1 MNSRFRLLTL
11 LAFALLAG
19 TNVGLAATATNHAG
33 NAILIEHLSASAR
46 AKLPNATK
54 IELKPGLTVS
64 LGTLRAQ
71 HRNRIAR
78 FANAAKLGTQAHEA
92 LERADSPHSK
102 HTTSHGPKLTLLPM
116 ASSDSNAVPWTGVS
130 GSHWAPDYA
139 AFCKAA
145 KASICLY
152 VPQSSYGLG
161 STLAP
166 KGVAFTDI
174 DMLITD
180 KGICSEDGGT
190 LYSKSGVALGCLFF
204 YPNSFNVQYFV
215 GNPPSATT
223 NTKGCESHSFSAVID
238 PHGGAEVGL
247 KQTYFGYPWG
257 GSAAKTET
265 CTIDIMVPA
274 GQPKP
279 FPTPLL

>member
-1 MNSRFRLLTL
+1 MNSRF
-11 LAFALLAG
+11 LALFAFISLAG
-19 TNVGLAATATNHAG
+19 TNAGLAAAPTTHAG
-33 NAILIEHLSASAR
+33 GTVLIEHLTTSAR
-46 AKLPNATK
+46 ATLPDATK
-54 IELKPGLTVS
+54 IELKPGLIVS
-64 LGTLRAQ
+64 LGTLRTQ
-71 HRNRIAR
+71 HRDRIAR
-78 FANAAKLGTQAHEA
+78 FANATALGTQAHDV
-92 LERADSPHSK
+92 LERSALSRSKKHS
-102 HTTSHGPKLTLLPM
+102 TSHGPKLSLLPM

-130 GSHWAPDYA
+130 GSHWSPDYV

-166 KGVAFTDI
+166 KGGAFTDI

-180 KGICSEDGGT
+180 KGICSDDGGT

-215 GNPPSATT
+215 GNPPSATA
-223 NTKGCESHSFSAVID
+223 NTKGCESHSFSVVID
-238 PHGGAEVGL
+238 PHGGAEAGW

-279 FPTPLL
+279 LPTPLL